1 MKNERQEQILK
12 IISENRIE
20 TQNQLIQA
28 LREQG
33 VRSTQATVSR
43 DIRELRLVKEP
54 DGEGVSRYVCP
65 AEPAVLPDHSE
76 RLSTIFRE
84 SVSSCA
90 CAQNIVVVRTLTGL
104 ANAACTAIDSMEV
117 PDMVGSL
124 AGDDTIFLAMVDN
137 AAAER
142 MCRELQE
149 LIR

>member
-1 MKNERQEQILK
+1 MKNERQLTILQI
-12 IISENRIE
+12 IAEHRIE
-20 TQNQLIQA
+20 TQNQLIAA
-28 LREQG
+28 LRERG

-43 DIRELRLVKEP
+43 DIRELRLIKEP

-65 AEPAVLPDHSE
+65 AEPDALPDHSE
-76 RLSTIFRE
+76 RLRTIFRE

-104 ANAACTAIDSMEV
+104 ANAACTAIDTMAV

-124 AGDDTIFLAMVDN
+124 AGDDTVFLAMADN

-142 MCRELQE
+142 LCRELQG